1 MAASSASCVQGTP
14 SLPQRLNG
22 PEAVV
27 VIVIVTVASVLAIV
41 SGLPVLDVLQLVAGA
56 GLVAVLV
63 VALATGAPTRAV
75 RTALRAVLTS
85 APAA

>member
-1 MAASSASCVQGTP
+1 MATSSASCVQSTP
-14 SLPQRLNG
+14 PIHQRLNG

-27 VIVIVTVASVLAIV
+27 VIVIVTVSSVLAVV
-41 SGLPVLDVLQLVAGA
+41 SGLPVLDVLQLIAGA

-63 VALATGAPTRAV
+63 VALATGAPTRAA
-75 RTALRAVLTS
+75 RTALRAVLTP

>member
-1 MAASSASCVQGTP
+1 MAAPSASCVQGTP
-14 SLPQRLNG
+14 PIPQRLNG

-27 VIVIVTVASVLAIV
+27 VIVIVTVASALAIV

-63 VALATGAPTRAV
+63 VALVAGAPVRAV